1 MLNVLVKLVTV
12 PTHTYKKE
20 NAYYVYSVLNMLDC
34 LTKHFQIY
42 CCSIC
47 SSVFVFKRLERNKI
61 GLRVPAAVSYLLV
74 KVLTQCKKKRS
85 EAKGIVG
92 LESEFRKSIH
102 FFYTLSI

>member
-1 MLNVLVKLVTV
+1 
-12 PTHTYKKE
+12 
-20 NAYYVYSVLNMLDC
+20 MLDC

-92 LESEFRKSIH
+92 LESEFCKSIH
-102 FFYTLSI
+102 FCYDPTVSISSGVAGRGVRTEARNSP

>member
-1 MLNVLVKLVTV
+1 
-12 PTHTYKKE
+12 
-20 NAYYVYSVLNMLDC
+20 MLDC

-102 FFYTLSI
+102 FFYNPIHISSGIAGDMRTEARNSP